1 MKNIAIIPAR
11 AGSKGLPGKNYRLLD
26 GQPMI
31 SYTIKAAIDSK
42 IFNRIIVSTDSEKIA
57 EIAREGGAIVPF
69 MRPKELANDIASSDA
84 VIMHTLGFVEDIMK
98 EKYEYVCKLQPTSP
112 LRTSMDIR
120 KAFELLIE
128 KKANSIVSVCE
139 CEHSP
144 LWSGMIEEDLRI
156 DNFITKTL
164 AVTNRQ
170 ILKKYYRL
178 NGAIYISNVD
188 SFKKNGCFFGE
199 NSIAYIMEK
208 EHSIDIDDILDFKF
222 AEMLLRE
229 RNK

>member
-11 AGSKGLPGKNYRLLD
+11 AGSKGLVGKNCKLLD
-26 GQPMI
+26 GQPLI
-31 SYTIKAAIDSK
+31 SYTIKAAIDSN
-42 IFNRIIVSTDSEKIA
+42 IFDRVIVSTDSEEIA
-57 EIAREGGAIVPF
+57 EIARNSGAIVPF

-84 VIMHTLGFVEDIMK
+84 VIMHALGFVEDIMK
-98 EKYEYVCKLQPTSP
+98 EQYEYVCKLQPTSP
-112 LRTSMDIR
+112 LRTSTDI
-120 KAFELLIE
+120 KEAFKLLIE
-128 KKANSIVSVCE
+128 KEANSIVSVCE

-144 LWSGMIEEDLRI
+144 LWSGTIEEDLRI
-156 DNFITKTL
+156 DNFITKVL

-170 ILKKYYRL
+170 MLKKYYRL
-178 NGAIYISNVD
+178 NGAIYISKVD

-229 RNK
+229 RN